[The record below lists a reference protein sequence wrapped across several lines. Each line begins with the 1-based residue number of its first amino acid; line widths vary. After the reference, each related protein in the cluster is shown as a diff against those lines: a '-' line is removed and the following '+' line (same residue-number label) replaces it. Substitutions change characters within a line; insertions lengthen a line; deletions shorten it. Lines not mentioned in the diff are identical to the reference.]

1 MAAFKGHV
9 VIVTALIDG
18 GANVS
23 AQTDLGE
30 TPLKTIREKNQS
42 TIKVLLQAVAE
53 DRYIF
58 SS

>member
-30 TPLKTIREKNQS
+30 TPLNYTIREKNQS
-42 TIKVLLQAVAE
+42 TIKVLCKLW
-53 DRYIF
+53 
-58 SS
+58 